1 VDVERVGLDVLAR
14 TRHAGHVTDLPA
26 THPYLADLDA
36 EAHGWRHLVELVR
49 SLTPEQCLVPG
60 YYVDPA
66 WSVRDVVGHVGTWLA
81 EAGIQFERI
90 RAGTYEGHDIDID
103 ALNASFLEA
112 MRDQPWDV
120 AWTQANAGR
129 TRMRQ
134 AWTELREPSEE
145 AAWWIRKSGVDHYEE
160 HLDRL
165 EEWVGELRG
174 QWAEQAR

>member
-1 VDVERVGLDVLAR
+1 MGASASTSWLGPGFRHDRGRAIVGEAR
-14 TRHAGHVTDLPA
+14 LGD
-26 THPYLADLDA
+26 
-36 EAHGWRHLVELVR
+36 ELVR
-49 SLTPEQCLVPG
+49 SLTPEQRLVPG

-81 EAGIQFERI
+81 EAGVQFERI
-90 RAGTYEGHDIDID
+90 RAGTYEGHDVDID
-103 ALNASFLEA
+103 GLNATFLEA

-120 AWTQANAGR
+120 TWTQANAGR

-145 AAWWIRKSGVDHYEE
+145 AAWWIRKSGVDHYHE

-174 QWAEQAR
+174 LGELRGQGAEHAR